1 MVGIHGSTLAK
12 GFKMKVAITLQ
23 GATTKA
29 AEGLAGLKEKLRADA
44 VNSAWG
50 NRLEQ
55 VETFL
60 GNKSKTVDVQISEAR
75 AVLMKELSEHCE
87 HVRAQLPELPMN
99 HEAQFMKK
107 MKGLSA

>member
-1 MVGIHGSTLAK
+1 
-12 GFKMKVAITLQ
+12 MKVAITLQ

-29 AEGLAGLKEKLRADA
+29 AEGLAGLKEQLGADV
-44 VNSAWG
+44 VNSTWG

-60 GNKSKTVDVQISEAR
+60 DNKSKTVDVQISEAR
-75 AVLMKELSEHCE
+75 IALQKELSELCKQ
-87 HVRAQLPELPMN
+87 VREEQLPELPMN
-99 HEAQFMKK
+99 HEGKFVKK